1 MYKRQTLH
9 CRSDEIYF
17 TACGSE
23 GNNMAVT
30 GAARPR
36 KHWGNKIV
44 VTGFEHPS
52 VQRPIRALK
61 DEGFTVVEVMPGADG
76 RIDTQKFLAEIDK
89 NTVLAAC
96 MAVNNETG
104 AVQDIAAL
112 GKGIKARNSRTH
124 FHVDAV
130 QAWLRMPIDLQKWRE
145 VDTLS
150 VSGHKVHAPKGVGA
164 LFIRDSQRQTLK
176 PPYLGGHQE
185 RGLRPGTE
193 NTPYIVG
200 LGVAAAQG
208 QQKLRPRIAHI
219 AALNR
224 QLRAGLE
231 ELDGITLNSPDDA
244 VGEIVNFST
253 GCINSQTFIN
263 YLNTRA
269 VYVSGGSACDKGEP
283 SHTLLAMGC
292 ADLTV
297 RTALRVSFCADNTAE
312 DVDALVEL
320 ISEVLSSTADA
331 VRLGKEQIPIEIIK
345 ERFRQLTQMHVAYI
359 LDSLRT
365 TTTQINNIKAY
376 LLTALYN
383 APTTMGFFYSAQVR
397 HDFGRK

>member
-1 MYKRQTLH
+1 MLSDPQLHYLDNAATTRVDPAVAQAIGTALTELWANPSSLYDPAVAAQDAIQTARARVAKTLH

-23 GNNMAVT
+23 SNNMAVY

-36 KHWGNKIV
+36 RAWGNKIV
-44 VTGFEHPS
+44 VTRFEHPS

-61 DEGFTVVEVMPGADG
+61 DEGFTVVEILPGRDG
-76 RIDTQKFLAEIDK
+76 RIDTQKFLQEIDK

-112 GKGIKARNSRTH
+112 GKGVKARNSRTH
-124 FHVDAV
+124 FHDAV

-145 VDTLS
+145 VDSLS

-176 PPYLGGHQE
+176 PPYIGGHQE

-200 LGVAAAQG
+200 LGMAAALG
-208 QQKLRPRIAHI
+208 QQKLRTRMTRIAE
-219 AALNR
+219 LNAR
-224 QLRAGLE
+224 LRAGLAA
-231 ELDGITLNSPDDA
+231 LDGITLNSPADA

-253 GCINSQTFIN
+253 NCINSQTFIN

-283 SHTLLAMGC
+283 SHTLLAMGSS
-292 ADLTV
+292 DLTV
-297 RTALRVSFCADNTAE
+297 RTALRVSLCADNTAE
-312 DVDALVEL
+312 DVDALLAGVRDGLKEL
-320 ISEVLSSTADA
+320 QHI
-331 VRLGKEQIPIEIIK
+331 
-345 ERFRQLTQMHVAYI
+345 
-359 LDSLRT
+359 
-365 TTTQINNIKAY
+365 
-376 LLTALYN
+376 
-383 APTTMGFFYSAQVR
+383 
-397 HDFGRK
+397 

>member
-1 MYKRQTLH
+1 MLSDPQLHYLDNAATSRVDPAVTQAVSEALTELWANPSSLYDPAVAAQDAIAAARARVAKTLH

-200 LGVAAAQG
+200 LGLAAAKG
-208 QQKLRPRIAHI
+208 AKNLSDRNAHI
-219 AALNR
+219 RALNA
-224 QLRAGLE
+224 QLRTGLE
-231 ELDGITLNSPDDA
+231 ELAQQAPITLNSPADA
-244 VGEIVNFST
+244 VPEVLNFST
-253 GCINSQTFIN
+253 NCVNSQTFIE
-263 YLNTRA
+263 YLSGRHI
-269 VYVSGGSACDKGEP
+269 YISGGSACDKGEP

-312 DVDALVEL
+312 DVDALLAGLRDGLQEL
-320 ISEVLSSTADA
+320 QHI
-331 VRLGKEQIPIEIIK
+331 
-345 ERFRQLTQMHVAYI
+345 
-359 LDSLRT
+359 
-365 TTTQINNIKAY
+365 
-376 LLTALYN
+376 
-383 APTTMGFFYSAQVR
+383 
-397 HDFGRK
+397 

>member
-1 MYKRQTLH
+1 MLSDPQIHYLDNAATTRVDPAVTEVIHDALVELWANPSSLYDPAVAAQDGIETARARIAKTLH

-23 GNNMAVT
+23 SNNMAIY
-30 GAARPR
+30 GAAMPR
-36 KHWGNKIV
+36 RHWGNKIV

-52 VQRPIRALK
+52 VQLPIRALK
-61 DEGFTVVEVMPGADG
+61 EEGFTVVEIAPERDG
-76 RIDTQKFLAEIDK
+76 HIDTEKFLAAVDK

-145 VDTLS
+145 VDSLS

-176 PPYLGGHQE
+176 PPYIGGHQE

-200 LGVAAAQG
+200 LGMAAALG
-208 QQKLRPRIAHI
+208 QQKLRTRMTRIAE
-219 AALNR
+219 LNAK
-224 QLRAGLE
+224 LRAGLAA
-231 ELDGITLNSPDDA
+231 LDGITLNSPADA

-253 GCINSQTFIN
+253 NCINSQTFIN

-297 RTALRVSFCADNTAE
+297 RTALRVSLCADNTAE
-312 DVDALVEL
+312 DVDALLAGVRDGLKEL
-320 ISEVLSSTADA
+320 QHI
-331 VRLGKEQIPIEIIK
+331 
-345 ERFRQLTQMHVAYI
+345 
-359 LDSLRT
+359 
-365 TTTQINNIKAY
+365 
-376 LLTALYN
+376 
-383 APTTMGFFYSAQVR
+383 
-397 HDFGRK
+397 

>member
-1 MYKRQTLH
+1 MRTDPHLHYLDNAATTLVDPAVADAVNAAM
-9 CRSDEIYF
+9 RSCWANPSSLYEPAILAENKLSAARGKIAKTLGCAKDEIYF

-23 GNNMAVT
+23 SNNLAIL
-30 GAARPR
+30 GAAIPR
-36 KHWGNKIV
+36 QSWGNKIV
-44 VTGFEHPS
+44 TTGFEHPS
-52 VQRPIRALK
+52 VQRPIRALQ
-61 DEGFTVVEVMPGADG
+61 DRGFTVVEIPPEPDG
-76 RIDTQKFLAEIDK
+76 SLDVQKLIDAVDK

-312 DVDALVEL
+312 DVDALLAGLRDGLQEL
-320 ISEVLSSTADA
+320 QHI
-331 VRLGKEQIPIEIIK
+331 
-345 ERFRQLTQMHVAYI
+345 
-359 LDSLRT
+359 
-365 TTTQINNIKAY
+365 
-376 LLTALYN
+376 
-383 APTTMGFFYSAQVR
+383 
-397 HDFGRK
+397 